1 MKILVTGG
9 AGYIGSVVAHR
20 LVEEGHR
27 VTVLDDLSTGFAE
40 AVPEG
45 ADLVRGTMARA
56 AEVLGAPG
64 GHDAVVHL
72 AGRALIDDSVRR
84 PERYWQGNTTESLT
98 LLDAMLAAG
107 VGRIVFSST
116 AAVYGQPERVPIEEN
131 APTVPTNPYGDS
143 KLAVDLALTAY
154 ARAHGLAAV
163 SLRYFNVA
171 GAVGR
176 FGERHTPET
185 HIIPL
190 ALDAALGR
198 RPEFAVFGDDY
209 PTPDG
214 TCVRDFVHVADIAE
228 AHVAAL
234 RGAVPGEHRVHNM
247 GNGTGFSVREVLAA
261 VGRAAGRPVPTR
273 NAPRRPGDPAVLVA
287 SNERIRRELGW
298 KPDRPDLDTMIEDA
312 YRFHRELHGDGA
324 R

>member
-1 MKILVTGG
+1 MRILVTGG

-20 LVEEGHR
+20 LIEEGHR

-45 ADLVRGTMARA
+45 ARFVRGTMADA
-56 AEVLGAPG
+56 AAVLGGPETF
-64 GHDAVVHL
+64 DAVVHL

-84 PERYWQGNTTESLT
+84 PERYWHGNTVESLT

-107 VGRIVFSST
+107 VGRFVFSST
-116 AAVYGQPERVPIEEN
+116 AAVYGQPASVPIEET

-154 ARAHGLAAV
+154 ARAHGMASV

-176 FGERHTPET
+176 YGERHAPET

-198 RPEFAVFGDDY
+198 RADFAVFGDDY

-214 TCVRDFVHVADIAE
+214 TCVRDFIHVADVAE
-228 AHVAAL
+228 AHLAAL
-234 RGAVPGEHRVHNM
+234 RGAVPGEHRVYNM
-247 GNGTGFSVREVLAA
+247 GNGTGFSVREVVAA
-261 VGRAAGRPVPTR
+261 VGRVAGRPVR
-273 NAPRRPGDPAVLVA
+273 VRAAPRRAGDPAVLVA

-298 KPDRPDLDTMIEDA
+298 KPGRGDLEGMIADA
-312 YRFHRELHGDGA
+312 WRFRRGTG
-324 R
+324 

>member
-1 MKILVTGG
+1 MVMRILVTGG

-20 LVEEGHR
+20 LIEEGHR

-45 ADLVRGTMARA
+45 ARFVRGTMADA
-56 AEVLGAPG
+56 AAVLGGPET
-64 GHDAVVHL
+64 HDAVVHL

-84 PERYWQGNTTESLT
+84 PERYWHGNTVESLT

-107 VGRIVFSST
+107 VGRFVFSST
-116 AAVYGQPERVPIEEN
+116 AAVYGQPGSVPIEES

-154 ARAHGLAAV
+154 ARAHGMASV

-176 FGERHTPET
+176 YGERHAPET

-198 RPEFAVFGDDY
+198 RADFAVFGDDY

-214 TCVRDFVHVADIAE
+214 TCVRDFIHVADVAE
-228 AHVAAL
+228 AHLAAL
-234 RGAVPGEHRVHNM
+234 RGAVPGEHRVYNM
-247 GNGTGFSVREVLAA
+247 GNGRGFSVREVVAA
-261 VGRAAGRPVPTR
+261 VGRVVGRPVPVR
-273 NAPRRPGDPAVLVA
+273 DASRRAGDPAVLVA

-298 KPDRPDLDTMIEDA
+298 KPGRGDLEKMIGDA
-312 YRFHRELHGDGA
+312 LRFRRGA
-324 R
+324 G

>member
-1 MKILVTGG
+1 MRILVTGG

-40 AVPEG
+40 AVPQG
-45 ADLVRGTMARA
+45 AVLVRGTMRRA
-56 AEVLGAPG
+56 AEILGG
-64 GHDAVVHL
+64 REGFDAVVHL

-84 PERYWQGNTTESLT
+84 PERYWHGNTTETLT
-98 LLDAMLAAG
+98 LLDAMLRTG
-107 VGRIVFSST
+107 TGRLVFSST
-116 AAVYGQPERVPIEEN
+116 AAVYGQPERVPIEES

-143 KLAVDLALTAY
+143 KLAVDLALAAY
-154 ARAHGLAAV
+154 ARAHGLASV

-171 GAVGR
+171 GAVDR
-176 FGERHTPET
+176 FGERHAPET

-190 ALDAALGR
+190 ALDAALGH

-214 TCVRDFVHVADIAE
+214 TCVRDFVHVADVAE
-228 AHVAAL
+228 AHLAAL
-234 RGAVPGEHRVHNM
+234 RGVLPGEHRNYNM

-261 VGRAAGRPVPTR
+261 AGRAVGRPVPAR

-298 KPDRPDLDTMIEDA
+298 KPARPDLDGMIEDA
-312 YRFHRELHGDGA
+312 LRFRRESGRGRA

>member
-1 MKILVTGG
+1 MRILVTGG

-20 LVEEGHR
+20 LIEEGHR

-45 ADLVRGTMARA
+45 ARFVRGTMADA
-56 AEVLGAPG
+56 AAVLGGPETF
-64 GHDAVVHL
+64 DAVVHL

-84 PERYWQGNTTESLT
+84 PERYWHGNTVESLT

-107 VGRIVFSST
+107 VGRFVFSST
-116 AAVYGQPERVPIEEN
+116 AAVYGQPTSVPIEET

-154 ARAHGLAAV
+154 ARAHGMASV

-176 FGERHTPET
+176 YGERHAPET

-198 RPEFAVFGDDY
+198 RADFAVFGDDY

-214 TCVRDFVHVADIAE
+214 TCVRDFIHVADVAE
-228 AHVAAL
+228 AHLAAL
-234 RGAVPGEHRVHNM
+234 RGAVPGEHRVYNM
-247 GNGTGFSVREVLAA
+247 GNGTGFSVREVVAA
-261 VGRAAGRPVPTR
+261 VGRVAGRPVR
-273 NAPRRPGDPAVLVA
+273 VRAAPRRAGDPAVLVA

-298 KPDRPDLDTMIEDA
+298 KPGRGDLEGMITDA
-312 YRFHRELHGDGA
+312 LRFRRGA
-324 R
+324 G

>member
-1 MKILVTGG
+1 MRILVTGG

-20 LVEEGHR
+20 LIEEGHR

-45 ADLVRGTMARA
+45 ARFVRGTMADA
-56 AEVLGAPG
+56 AAVLGGPET
-64 GHDAVVHL
+64 HDAVVHL

-84 PERYWQGNTTESLT
+84 PERYWHGNTVESLT

-107 VGRIVFSST
+107 VGRFVFSST
-116 AAVYGQPERVPIEEN
+116 AAVYGQPTSVPIEET

-154 ARAHGLAAV
+154 ARAHGMASV

-176 FGERHTPET
+176 YGERHAPET

-198 RPEFAVFGDDY
+198 RADFAVFGDDY

-214 TCVRDFVHVADIAE
+214 TCVRDFIHVADVAE
-228 AHVAAL
+228 AHLAAL
-234 RGAVPGEHRVHNM
+234 RGAVPGEHRVYNM
-247 GNGTGFSVREVLAA
+247 GNGTGFSVREVVAA
-261 VGRAAGRPVPTR
+261 VGRVAGRPVR
-273 NAPRRPGDPAVLVA
+273 VRAAPRRAGDPAVLVA

-298 KPDRPDLDTMIEDA
+298 KPGRGDLEEMIADA
-312 YRFHRELHGDGA
+312 WRFRCGA
-324 R
+324 A

>member
-1 MKILVTGG
+1 MRILVTGG

-20 LVEEGHR
+20 LIEEGHR

-40 AVPEG
+40 AVPDG
-45 ADLVRGTMARA
+45 ARFVRGTMADA
-56 AEVLGAPG
+56 AAVLGGPET
-64 GHDAVVHL
+64 HDAVVHL

-84 PERYWQGNTTESLT
+84 PERYWHGNTVESLT

-107 VGRIVFSST
+107 VGRFVFSST
-116 AAVYGQPERVPIEEN
+116 AAVYGQPTSVPIEET

-154 ARAHGLAAV
+154 ARAHGMASV

-176 FGERHTPET
+176 YGERHAPET

-198 RPEFAVFGDDY
+198 RADFAVFGDDY

-214 TCVRDFVHVADIAE
+214 TCVRDFIHVADVAE
-228 AHVAAL
+228 AHLAAL
-234 RGAVPGEHRVHNM
+234 RGAVPGEHRVYNM
-247 GNGTGFSVREVLAA
+247 GNGTGFSVREVVAA
-261 VGRAAGRPVPTR
+261 VGRVAGRPVR
-273 NAPRRPGDPAVLVA
+273 VRAAPRRAGDPAVLVA
-287 SNERIRRELGW
+287 SNKRIRRELGW
-298 KPDRPDLDTMIEDA
+298 KPGRGDLEGMIADA
-312 YRFHRELHGDGA
+312 WRFRCGA
-324 R
+324 A